1 MSSQGILIFAFN
13 NGKIDYVSLAVEAA
27 RRAKLHLK
35 KPVALV
41 TEDASALLNYNLEN
55 VFDTV
60 IDIADSDS
68 LKSVFSKN
76 NLRRFNNGTD
86 VHRNVSFKNELRT
99 KTYELSPYDETLVID
114 CDYLISNDSLKYC
127 WEQPENFLIW
137 KGGSDLSGFREN
149 KEFVRLHDTSI
160 DFYWATVFF
169 FRKSQEARVFFD
181 LIDYIRENWSYYKLL
196 YQFNTTVFRNDHAFS
211 IAIHIMNNLTEGG
224 WAQPLPGNILY
235 TIDRDLVY
243 NIDGDSFTFMIEKEF
258 NPGSYTLVNTKG
270 LNVHVMN
277 KFSLLSAL
285 GVTNE

>member
-149 KEFVRLHDTSI
+149 KEFVRL
-160 DFYWATVFF
+160 
-169 FRKSQEARVFFD
+169 
-181 LIDYIRENWSYYKLL
+181 
-196 YQFNTTVFRNDHAFS
+196 
-211 IAIHIMNNLTEGG
+211 
-224 WAQPLPGNILY
+224 P
-235 TIDRDLVY
+235 
-243 NIDGDSFTFMIEKEF
+243 
-258 NPGSYTLVNTKG
+258 
-270 LNVHVMN
+270 N
-277 KFSLLSAL
+277 K
-285 GVTNE
+285 NQ